1 MRTSRL
7 LLFLF
12 ILAGTLAFAEADA
25 QPGPRGNRGPRA
37 NRPAARRAEKV
48 HARRVIRRTA
58 AVILVA
64 QKKVKENK
72 VYTGNLARSI
82 AHQRYARRLYLQGR
96 YLRAMHHSRR
106 ARQLAI
112 LAIKAN
118 NGTETADMT
127 YNKED
132 EEIMNA
138 EPVSDKELDDELDK
152 DMPNQPT
159 KDEDFVDAVLTEIDV
174 SDLE

>member
-7 LLFLF
+7 LLLLF
-12 ILAGTLAFAEADA
+12 VFTGLLAFTEADA
-25 QPGPRGNRGPRA
+25 QPGRRGPRA
-37 NRPAARRAEKV
+37 NRPAARRADKV

-58 AVILVA
+58 IVIQHA
-64 QKKVKENK
+64 QQKVKENK
-72 VYTGNLARSI
+72 VYTGNLARAV

-118 NGTETADMT
+118 KGTETDDMT

-132 EEIMNA
+132 EDIMNS
-138 EPVSDKELDDELDK
+138 EPVSDKELDDELAK
-152 DMPNQPT
+152 EMPNQSN
-159 KDEDFVDAVLTEIDV
+159 KDEDFVDAVLTEIDI
-174 SDLE
+174 SDIE

>member
-7 LLFLF
+7 LLILFLF
-12 ILAGTLAFAEADA
+12 AGALAYTEADA
-25 QPGPRGNRGPRA
+25 QPGRRGPRA
-37 NRPAARRAEKV
+37 KRATVRRAEKV

-58 AVILVA
+58 IVIVSA

-72 VYTGNLARSI
+72 VYTGNLARAV
-82 AHQRYARRLYLQGR
+82 AHQRYARKLYLQGR

-118 NGTETADMT
+118 KGTETADMT

-138 EPVSDKELDDELDK
+138 EPVSDKELSDELDK
-152 DMPNQPT
+152 EMPNQPT
-159 KDEDFVDAVLTEIDV
+159 KDEDFVDAVLTEIDI

>member
-1 MRTSRL
+1 MRTSPL

-12 ILAGTLAFAEADA
+12 LLAGVLAATDA
-25 QPGPRGNRGPRA
+25 PAQRPQRGRH
-37 NRPAARRAEKV
+37 PAARQANRV
-48 HARRVIRRTA
+48 QARRVIRRTA
-58 AVILVA
+58 TVLLVA

-72 VYTGNLARSI
+72 VYTGNLARAVS
-82 AHQRYARRLYLQGR
+82 HQRLARRLFMRGN

-118 NGTETADMT
+118 KGSETNDMT
-127 YNKED
+127 YDKSD

-138 EPVSDKELDDELDK
+138 EPVSDQELDQELEK
-152 DMPNQPT
+152 EMPNQST

-174 SDLE
+174 ADLE

>member
-12 ILAGTLAFAEADA
+12 VLAGTLAFTAAEA
-25 QPGPRGNRGPRA
+25 QPGQRGPRA
-37 NRPAARRAEKV
+37 KRQTVRRAEKV

-58 AVILVA
+58 IVIQHA

-72 VYTGNLARSI
+72 VYTGNLARSV
-82 AHQRYARRLYLQGR
+82 AHQRYARKLYLQGR

-118 NGTETADMT
+118 KGTETADMT

-132 EEIMNA
+132 EEIMNS

-152 DMPNQPT
+152 EMPNQPT
-159 KDEDFVDAVLTEIDV
+159 KDEDFVDAVLTEIDI